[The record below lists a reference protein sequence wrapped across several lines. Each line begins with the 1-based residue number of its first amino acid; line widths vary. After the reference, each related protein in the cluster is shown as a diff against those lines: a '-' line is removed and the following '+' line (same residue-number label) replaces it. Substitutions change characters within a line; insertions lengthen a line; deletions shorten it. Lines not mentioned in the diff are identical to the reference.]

1 MTALTVD
8 LDFEELAGCHI
19 SLCRRNVSMQEEVSG
34 TAALRCPRQLDD
46 GKVPPAFHE
55 LDDQVQTPGR
65 SGLTGSYRP
74 SWS

>member
-19 SLCRRNVSMQEEVSG
+19 SLCRRNVSMQQEASG
-34 TAALRCPRQLDD
+34 TAALRRPRQLDD

-55 LDDQVQTPGR
+55 RDD
-65 SGLTGSYRP
+65 
-74 SWS
+74 